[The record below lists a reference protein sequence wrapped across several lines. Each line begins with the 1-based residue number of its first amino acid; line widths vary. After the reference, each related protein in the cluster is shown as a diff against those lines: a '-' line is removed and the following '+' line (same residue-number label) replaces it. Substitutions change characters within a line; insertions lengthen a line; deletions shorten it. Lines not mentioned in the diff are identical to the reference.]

1 MNLASSFYTN
11 VVEYKGKLLIRGVN
25 NGQSYLSRINY
36 SPKLY
41 LPTKEESKYKTLD
54 GTNLKEKQF
63 DSISKAKHFYS
74 EYSTIP
80 EYKIFGMNRY
90 HYQYIADEYK
100 GEMRWN
106 KDYIK
111 IFTLDIETECEGGFP
126 DPDTAKETIICIT
139 IKNHSNKQIITWGT
153 GDFISKKA
161 NVTYV
166 KCQNEKHMLLEFLKF
181 WCKNHPDI
189 LTGWNVKFFDM
200 PYLMNRMRY
209 IFDNDTINKMS
220 PWNYVNAD
228 RIQFGQKNQQFWNIL
243 GVSVLDYFDLYRK
256 FTYVRQE
263 SYKLNYI
270 AKVELGESKLDNPYE
285 TFKDFYTK
293 DYQRFVEYNI
303 QDVELVDRLED
314 KMKLIE
320 LCLTMA
326 YDYKVNYTDVYSQV
340 RCWDTIIYNHL
351 LTKNIQIPPREDQI
365 KDTQYEGAYVKDP
378 QLGLHNWIVSFDLNS
393 LYPHLIMQYNIS
405 PETFVGTEP
414 KAVGV
419 ENFLDERL
427 NLKWAKDRNV
437 TIAPNGAMFK
447 RDKQGFLPEL
457 MEKMYT
463 ERVVFK
469 KKSIEAKKEYQKTK
483 DPIYKNEISRCH
495 NIQMAKKISLNS
507 AYGAIGNQY
516 FRYFDVKQAEAIT
529 LGGQLSIRWVER
541 DVNRFMNKLLN
552 TDNVNYVVASD
563 TDSIYLKLDKL
574 VEKVCK
580 DKTPQQITDFLDK
593 AAEEKIQKVI
603 DDSFKNLAEYVNAYQ
618 QKMIMKREAIA
629 NKGIWVAKKRY
640 MMNVFDEE
648 GIRFDIP
655 KLKIMGVEAV
665 KSSTP
670 EVCRGKIKDAIR
682 VIMNDNEDA
691 LIKFVT
697 DFKEVFK
704 SLSPEEVAFP
714 RSCNNLSKY
723 TNSSNIYNKGTPI
736 HVKGALIYNH
746 NIYKHKLS
754 AKYPIIK
761 DGDKIKFLMLKQPNV
776 VKDTVISFSTKIPY
790 EFDLHKYVDYDMQFE
805 KTFTDPLRFILDSIG
820 WKLEREATLESFF
833 ER

>member
-11 VVEYKGKLLIRGVN
+11 VIEYKGKLLIRGVN

-41 LPTKEESKYKTLD
+41 LPTKEQSKFKTLD
-54 GTNLKEKQF
+54 GTNLKPKQF
-63 DSISKAKHFYS
+63 DTISKAKHFYS

-90 HYQYIADEYK
+90 NYQFIGDEYK
-100 GEMRWN
+100 DEIRWN

-111 IFTLDIETECEGGFP
+111 IFTLDIETTFEDGFP

-139 IKNHSNKQIITWGT
+139 VKNHSNKQILTWGT
-153 GDFISKKA
+153 GDFISKKT

-189 LTGWNVKFFDM
+189 VTGWNVKFFDI
-200 PYLMNRMRY
+200 PYVMNRMRF

-228 RIQFGQKNQQFWNIL
+228 RIQLGKKNQQYWNIL
-243 GVSVLDYFDLYRK
+243 GVSVLDYFDLYKK

-263 SYKLNYI
+263 SYRLNYI
-270 AKVELGESKLDNPYE
+270 AKVELGESKLENPYE

-293 DYQRFVEYNI
+293 DYQKFVEYNI
-303 QDVELVDRLED
+303 QDVELVDKLED

-326 YDYKVNYTDVYSQV
+326 YEAKVNYTDVYSQV

-351 LTKNIQIPPREDQI
+351 LKKNIIIPPREDHD

-393 LYPHLIMQYNIS
+393 LYPHLIMQYNLS
-405 PETFVGTEP
+405 PETLVGVQP
-414 KAVGV
+414 KNMGV
-419 ENFLDERL
+419 ENYL
-427 NLKWAKDRNV
+427 NEKFNLQWAKDKNV
-437 TIAPNGAMFK
+437 TVAPNGSMYR

-457 MEKMYT
+457 MEKMYGD
-463 ERVVFK
+463 RVVFK
-469 KKSIEAKKEYQKTK
+469 KKTIEAKKEFQKTK
-483 DPIYKNEISRCH
+483 DPIYKNEISRCN
-495 NIQMAKKISLNS
+495 NIQMAKKIALNS

-516 FRYFDVKQAEAIT
+516 FRYFDVRIAEAIT

-580 DKTPQQITDFLDK
+580 DKSPQQITDFINK
-593 AAEEKIQKVI
+593 AAEDKIQKVI
-603 DDSFKNLAEYVNAYQ
+603 DDSFNNLAKYVNAYQ

-629 NKGIWVAKKRY
+629 NKAIWVAKKRY

-682 VIMNDNEDA
+682 VIMNDSEDA
-691 LIKFVT
+691 LIKFVA

-704 SLSPEEVAFP
+704 TLSPEEVAFP
-714 RSCNNLSKY
+714 RSCNYIDKY
-723 TNSSNIYNKGTPI
+723 VDPNSIYKKGTPI

-746 NIYKHKLS
+746 HILKNKLQR
-754 AKYPIIK
+754 KYPLIK
-761 DGDKIKFLMLKQPNV
+761 DGDKIKFLMLRQPNT
-776 VKDTVISFSTKIPY
+776 VKDTVVSFATKIPY
-790 EFDLHKYVDYDMQFE
+790 EFDLHKYVDYETQFT
-805 KTFTDPLRFILDSIG
+805 KTFTDPLRFVLDSIG

-833 ER
+833 V

>member
-11 VVEYKGKLLIRGVN
+11 VVEHKGKLLIRGVN

-36 SPKLY
+36 NPKLY
-41 LPTKEESKYKTLD
+41 LPTRDQTKYKTLD
-54 GTNLKEKQF
+54 GAYLKEKRF

-90 HYQYIADEYK
+90 NYQYIADEYK
-100 GEMRWN
+100 GEIRWN

-228 RIQFGQKNQQFWNIL
+228 RIQLGNKSNQIWNIL
-243 GVSVLDYFDLYRK
+243 GISVLDYFDLYKK

-270 AKVELGESKLDNPYE
+270 AKVELGEQKLDNPYE

-351 LTKNIQIPPREDQI
+351 LTKDIIIPPREDQV

-405 PETFVGTEP
+405 PETFIGVEP
-414 KAVGV
+414 KAIGV
-419 ENFLDERL
+419 ENFLDEKL
-427 NLKWAKDRNV
+427 NLKWAKDRNL

-463 ERVVFK
+463 ERVVYK
-469 KKSIEAKKEYQKTK
+469 KKAIEAKIEYQKTK
-483 DPIYKNEISRCH
+483 DPIYSNEISRCH

-529 LGGQLSIRWVER
+529 LGGQLSIRWIER
-541 DVNRFMNKLLN
+541 DVNKFMNKILS
-552 TDNVNYVVASD
+552 TDNINYVVASD
-563 TDSIYLKLDKL
+563 TDSIYLKLDSL
-574 VEKVCK
+574 VQKVCK
-580 DKTPQQITDFLDK
+580 DKSTKQIVDFLDK

-603 DDSFKNLAEYVNAYQ
+603 DSSFENLAKYVNAYQ

-648 GIRFDIP
+648 GVKYDIP

-682 VIMNDNEDA
+682 VIMNDSEDS
-691 LIKFVT
+691 LIKFVNE
-697 DFKEVFK
+697 FKEVFMT
-704 SLSPEEVAFP
+704 LSPEEVAFP
-714 RSCNNLSKY
+714 RSCNNLGKY

-736 HVKGALIYNH
+736 HVKGSLIYNH
-746 NIYKHKLS
+746 NINKHKLQR
-754 AKYPIIK
+754 KYPIIK
-761 DGDKIKFLMLKQPNV
+761 DGDKIKFLMLKQPNT
-776 VKDTVISFSTKIPY
+776 VKDTVISFATKIPE
-790 EFDLHKYVDYDMQFE
+790 EFDLHKYVDYELQFE
-805 KTFTDPLRFILDSIG
+805 KTFTDPLRFILESIG
-820 WKLEREATLESFF
+820 WKLERQATLEAFF
-833 ER
+833 G

>member
-11 VVEYKGKLLIRGVN
+11 VIEYKGKLLIRGVN

-41 LPTKEESKYKTLD
+41 LPTKEQSKFKTLD
-54 GTNLKEKQF
+54 GTNLKPKQF

-90 HYQYIADEYK
+90 NYQFIGDEYRD
-100 GEMRWN
+100 EIRWN

-111 IFTLDIETECEGGFP
+111 IFTLDIETECEHGFP
-126 DPDTAKETIICIT
+126 DIDTAKETIICIT
-139 IKNHSNKQIITWGT
+139 VKNHSNKQILTWGT
-153 GDFISKKA
+153 GDFISKKT

-189 LTGWNVKFFDM
+189 VTGWNVKFFDI
-200 PYLMNRMRY
+200 PYVMNRMRF

-228 RIQFGQKNQQFWNIL
+228 RIQLGKKNQQYWNIL
-243 GVSVLDYFDLYRK
+243 GVSVLDYFDLYKK

-263 SYKLNYI
+263 SYRLNYI

-293 DYQRFVEYNI
+293 DYQQFVEYNI
-303 QDVELVDRLED
+303 QDVELVDKLED

-326 YDYKVNYTDVYSQV
+326 YEAKVNYTDVYSQV

-351 LTKNIQIPPREDQI
+351 LKKNIIIPPREDHD

-393 LYPHLIMQYNIS
+393 LYPHLIMQYNLS
-405 PETFVGTEP
+405 PETLVGVQP
-414 KAVGV
+414 KNMGV
-419 ENFLDERL
+419 ENYL
-427 NLKWAKDRNV
+427 NEKFNLQWARDKNV
-437 TIAPNGAMFK
+437 TVAPNGSMYR

-457 MEKMYT
+457 MEKMYGD
-463 ERVVFK
+463 RVVFK
-469 KKSIEAKKEYQKTK
+469 KKTIEAKKEFQKTK
-483 DPIYKNEISRCH
+483 DPIYKNEISRCN
-495 NIQMAKKISLNS
+495 NIQMAKKIALNS

-516 FRYFDVKQAEAIT
+516 FRYFDVRIAEAIT

-580 DKTPQQITDFLDK
+580 DKSPQQITDFINK
-593 AAEEKIQKVI
+593 AAEDKIQKVI
-603 DDSFKNLAEYVNAYQ
+603 DDSFNNLAKYVNAYQ

-629 NKGIWVAKKRY
+629 NKAIWVAKKRY

-682 VIMNDNEDA
+682 VIMNDSEDA
-691 LIKFVT
+691 LIKFVA

-704 SLSPEEVAFP
+704 TLSPEEVAFP
-714 RSCNNLSKY
+714 RSCNYIDKY
-723 TNSSNIYNKGTPI
+723 VDPNSIYKKGTPI
-736 HVKGALIYNH
+736 HVKGALVYNH
-746 NIYKHKLS
+746 HILKNKLQM
-754 AKYPIIK
+754 KYPLIK
-761 DGDKIKFLMLKQPNV
+761 DGDKIKFLMLRQPNT
-776 VKDTVISFSTKIPY
+776 VKDTVISFATKIPY
-790 EFDLHKYVDYDMQFE
+790 EFDLHKYVDYETQFT
-805 KTFTDPLRFILDSIG
+805 KTFTDPLRFVLDSIG

-833 ER
+833 V

>member
-1 MNLASSFYTN
+1 MNLASTFYTN
-11 VVEYKGKLLIRGVN
+11 VVEHKGKLLIRGVA

-41 LPTKEESKYKTLD
+41 LPTKEQSQFKTLD
-54 GTNLKEKQF
+54 GINLKSKRF

-74 EYSTIP
+74 EYNGIP
-80 EYKIFGMNRY
+80 EYKIYGMNRY
-90 HYQYIADEYK
+90 NYQYIADEYK

-111 IFTLDIETECEGGFP
+111 IFTLDIETECENGFP
-126 DPDTAKETIICIT
+126 DPDTAKETVICIT
-139 IKNHSNKQIITWGT
+139 VKNHTNKQILTWGT
-153 GDFISKKA
+153 GDFISKKS

-166 KCQNEKHMLLEFLKF
+166 KCQNEKHLLLEFIKF

-189 LTGWNVKFFDM
+189 VTGWNVKFFDI
-200 PYLMNRMRY
+200 PYLMNRMRF

-228 RIQFGQKNQQFWNIL
+228 RVQFGQKNQQFWNIL

-270 AKVELGESKLDNPYE
+270 AKVELGEQKLDNPYE

-340 RCWDTIIYNHL
+340 RCWDTLIYNHL
-351 LTKNIQIPPREDQI
+351 LEKNIIIPPREDHE

-378 QLGLHNWIVSFDLNS
+378 QLGLHKWIVSFDLNS

-405 PETFVGTEP
+405 PETFVGVEP

-419 ENFLDERL
+419 ENFLEEKL

-437 TIAPNGAMFK
+437 TIAPNGATFK

-457 MEKMYT
+457 MEKMYN
-463 ERVVFK
+463 ERVIFK
-469 KKSIEAKKEYQKTK
+469 KKAIEAKKEFQKTK
-483 DPIYKNEISRCH
+483 DPIYQNEISRCH

-541 DVNRFMNKLLN
+541 DVNRFMNKILN
-552 TDNVNYVVASD
+552 TSNINYVVASD

-580 DKTPQQITDFLDK
+580 DKSTKQIVDFLDK
-593 AAEEKIQKVI
+593 AAEDKIQKVI
-603 DDSFKNLAEYVNAYQ
+603 DDSFQNLANYVNAYQ

-648 GIRFDIP
+648 GVRYDIP

-682 VIMNDNEDA
+682 VIMNDSEDA
-691 LIKFVT
+691 LIKFVNE
-697 DFKEVFK
+697 FKELFK
-704 SLSPEEVAFP
+704 TLSPEEVAFP
-714 RSCNNLSKY
+714 RSCNNLDKY
-723 TNSSNIYNKGTPI
+723 INASQIYNKGTPI
-736 HVKGALIYNH
+736 HVKGSLIYNY
-746 NIYKHKLS
+746 NIHKHKLER
-754 AKYPIIK
+754 KYPLIK
-761 DGDKIKFLMLKQPNV
+761 NGDKIKFLMLKQPNT
-776 VKDTVISFSTKIPY
+776 VKDTVISFATKIPQ
-790 EFDLHKYVDYDMQFE
+790 EFELHKYVDYDMQFE
-805 KTFTDPLRFILDSIG
+805 KTFTDPLKFILDSIG
-820 WKLEREATLESFF
+820 WKLEHEATLESFF
-833 ER
+833 E

>member
-11 VVEYKGKLLIRGVN
+11 VIEYKGKLLIRGVN

-41 LPTKEESKYKTLD
+41 LPTKEQSKFKTLD
-54 GTNLKEKQF
+54 GTNLKPKQF

-90 HYQYIADEYK
+90 NYQFIGDEYRDDI
-100 GEMRWN
+100 RWN

-111 IFTLDIETECEGGFP
+111 IFTLDIETECEHGFP
-126 DPDTAKETIICIT
+126 DIDTAKETIICIT
-139 IKNHSNKQIITWGT
+139 VKNHSNKQILTWGT
-153 GDFISKKA
+153 GDFISKKT

-189 LTGWNVKFFDM
+189 VTGWNVKFFDI
-200 PYLMNRMRY
+200 PYIMNRMRF

-228 RIQFGQKNQQFWNIL
+228 RIQLGKKNQQYWNIL
-243 GVSVLDYFDLYRK
+243 GVSVLDYFDLYKK

-263 SYKLNYI
+263 SYRLNYI

-293 DYQRFVEYNI
+293 DYQQFVEYNI
-303 QDVELVDRLED
+303 QDVELVDKLED

-326 YDYKVNYTDVYSQV
+326 YEAKVNYTDVYSQV

-351 LTKNIQIPPREDQI
+351 LKKNIMIPPREEHD

-393 LYPHLIMQYNIS
+393 LYPHLIMQYNLS
-405 PETFVGTEP
+405 PETLVGVQP
-414 KAVGV
+414 KNMGV
-419 ENFLDERL
+419 ENYL
-427 NLKWAKDRNV
+427 NEKFNLQWARDKNV
-437 TIAPNGAMFK
+437 TVAPNGSMYR

-457 MEKMYT
+457 MEKMYGD
-463 ERVVFK
+463 RVVFK
-469 KKSIEAKKEYQKTK
+469 KKTIEAKKEFQKTK
-483 DPIYKNEISRCH
+483 DPIYKNEISRCN
-495 NIQMAKKISLNS
+495 NIQMAKKIALNS

-516 FRYFDVKQAEAIT
+516 FRYFDVRIAEAIT
-529 LGGQLSIRWVER
+529 LGGQLAIRWVEN

-580 DKTPQQITDFLDK
+580 DKSPQQITDFINK
-593 AAEEKIQKVI
+593 AAEDKIQKVI
-603 DDSFKNLAEYVNAYQ
+603 DDSFKNLATYVNAYE
-618 QKMIMKREAIA
+618 QKMFMKREAIA
-629 NKGIWVAKKRY
+629 NKAIWVAKKRY

-682 VIMNDNEDA
+682 VIMNDSEDA
-691 LIKFVT
+691 LIKFVA

-704 SLSPEEVAFP
+704 TLSPEEVAFP
-714 RSCNNLSKY
+714 RSCNYIDKY
-723 TNSSNIYNKGTPI
+723 VDPNSIYKKGTPI
-736 HVKGALIYNH
+736 HVKGALVYNH
-746 NIYKHKLS
+746 HILKNKLQM
-754 AKYPIIK
+754 KYPLIK
-761 DGDKIKFLMLKQPNV
+761 DGDKIKFLMLRQPNT
-776 VKDTVISFSTKIPY
+776 VKDTVVSFATKIPY
-790 EFDLHKYVDYDMQFE
+790 EFDLHKYVDYETQFT
-805 KTFTDPLRFILDSIG
+805 KTFTDPLRFVLDSIG

-833 ER
+833 V

>member
-36 SPKLY
+36 SPTLY
-41 LPTKEESKYKTLD
+41 LPTKEQSKFKTLD
-54 GTNLKEKQF
+54 GINLKSKRF
-63 DSISKAKHFYS
+63 DSISKAKHFYQ
-74 EYSTIP
+74 EYNGIP
-80 EYKIFGMNRY
+80 EYKIYGMNRY
-90 HYQYIADEYK
+90 NYQFIADEYK
-100 GEMRWN
+100 GDIKWN

-111 IFTLDIETECEGGFP
+111 IFTLDIETTCEDGFP
-126 DPDTAKETIICIT
+126 DPDTAKEKVICIT
-139 IKNHSNKQIITWGT
+139 IKNHSNKQILTWGT

-189 LTGWNVKFFDM
+189 LTGWNVKFFDL
-200 PYLMNRMRY
+200 PYIMNRMRF

-228 RIQFGQKNQQFWNIL
+228 RIQLGQKNQQYWNIL
-243 GVSVLDYFDLYRK
+243 GVSVLDYFDLYKK

-270 AKVELGESKLDNPYE
+270 AKVELGEQKLDNPYE

-340 RCWDTIIYNHL
+340 RCWDTLIYNHL
-351 LTKNIQIPPREDQI
+351 LAKNIIIPPREDQI
-365 KDTQYEGAYVKDP
+365 KDSQYEGAYVKDP

-405 PETFVGTEP
+405 PETFLGVEP

-419 ENFLDERL
+419 ENFLDEKL

-437 TIAPNGAMFK
+437 TIAPNGAMFR
-447 RDKQGFLPEL
+447 RDKQGFLAEL
-457 MEKMYT
+457 MEKMYGD
-463 ERVVFK
+463 RVVFK
-469 KKSIEAKKEYQKTK
+469 KKSIEAKKEFQKTK
-483 DPIYKNEISRCH
+483 DPIYKNEIARCH

-516 FRYFDVKQAEAIT
+516 FRYYDVKQAEAIT

-541 DVNRFMNKLLN
+541 DVNRFMNKILN

-580 DKTPQQITDFLDK
+580 NKTPQQITDFINK

-603 DDSFKNLAEYVNAYQ
+603 DESFENLAKYVNAYQ

-682 VIMNDNEDA
+682 VIMNDSEDA
-691 LIKFVT
+691 LIKFVN

-704 SLSPEEVAFP
+704 TLSPEEVAFP
-714 RSCNNLSKY
+714 RSCNNVNRYVDS
-723 TNSSNIYNKGTPI
+723 NSIYKKGTPI
-736 HVKGALIYNH
+736 HVKGSLIYNH
-746 NIYKHKLS
+746 HIKKHKLQR
-754 AKYPIIK
+754 KYPLIK
-761 DGDKIKFLMLKQPNV
+761 DGDKIKFLMLKQPNT

-790 EFDLHKYVDYDMQFE
+790 EFDLHKYVDYDIQFE

-820 WKLEREATLESFF
+820 WKLEREATLEAFF
-833 ER
+833 G

>member
-11 VVEYKGKLLIRGVN
+11 VVEHKGKLLIRGVN

-36 SPKLY
+36 SPTLY
-41 LPTKEESKYKTLD
+41 LPTKEQSKFKTLD
-54 GTNLKEKQF
+54 GINLKSKRF
-63 DSISKAKHFYS
+63 DSISKAKHFYQ
-74 EYSTIP
+74 EYNGIP
-80 EYKIFGMNRY
+80 EYKIYGMNRY
-90 HYQYIADEYK
+90 NYQYIADEYK

-111 IFTLDIETECEGGFP
+111 LFTLDIETTCENGFP
-126 DPDTAKETIICIT
+126 DPDTAKEKIICIT
-139 IKNHSNKQIITWGT
+139 VKNHTNKQILTWGT
-153 GDFISKKA
+153 GDFISKKV

-166 KCQNEKHMLLEFLKF
+166 KCQNEKHLLLEFLKF

-189 LTGWNVKFFDM
+189 VTGWNVKFFDI
-200 PYLMNRMRY
+200 PYLMNRMRFM
-209 IFDNDTINKMS
+209 FDNDTINKMS

-228 RIQFGQKNQQFWNIL
+228 RIQLGQKNQQYWNIL
-243 GVSVLDYFDLYRK
+243 GVSVLDYFDLYKK

-340 RCWDTIIYNHL
+340 RCWDTLIYNHL
-351 LTKNIQIPPREDQI
+351 LTKDIIIPPREDQI
-365 KDTQYEGAYVKDP
+365 KDSQYEGAYVKDP

-405 PETFVGTEP
+405 PETFLGVEP

-419 ENFLDERL
+419 ENFLDEKL

-447 RDKQGFLPEL
+447 RDKHGFLPEL

-463 ERVVFK
+463 ERVVYK
-469 KKSIEAKKEYQKTK
+469 KKSIEAKKEFQKTK

-529 LGGQLSIRWVER
+529 LGGQLSIRWIER
-541 DVNRFMNKLLN
+541 DVNRFMNKILN
-552 TDNVNYVVASD
+552 TDNVNYIVASD

-580 DKTPQQITDFLDK
+580 DKTPQQITDFINK

-603 DDSFKNLAEYVNAYQ
+603 DDSFENLAKYVNAYQ

-682 VIMNDNEDA
+682 VIMNDSEDA

-697 DFKEVFK
+697 DFKKVFK
-704 SLSPEEVAFP
+704 TLSPEEVAFP
-714 RSCNNLSKY
+714 RSCNNINKY
-723 TNSSNIYNKGTPI
+723 VDSNSIYKKGTPI
-736 HVKGALIYNH
+736 HVKGALIYNYH
-746 NIYKHKLS
+746 LHKHKLEF
-754 AKYPIIK
+754 KYPIIK
-761 DGDKIKFLMLKQPNV
+761 GSDKIKFLMLKRPNPI
-776 VKDTVISFSTKIPY
+776 KDTVISFSSRIPY
-790 EFDLHKYVDYDMQFE
+790 EFDLHKYVNYDLQFQ
-805 KTFTDPLRFILDSIG
+805 KTFTDPLKFILDSIG
-820 WKLEREATLESFF
+820 WKLEREATLEAFF
-833 ER
+833 G

>member
-1 MNLASSFYTN
+1 MNLASTFYTN
-11 VVEYKGKLLIRGVN
+11 VVEHKGKLLIRGVA

-41 LPTKEESKYKTLD
+41 LPTKEKTNYKTLD
-54 GTNLKEKQF
+54 GTYLKSKRF

-74 EYSTIP
+74 EYNGIP
-80 EYKIFGMNRY
+80 EYKIYGMNRY
-90 HYQYIADEYK
+90 NYQYIADEYK
-100 GEMRWN
+100 DDMRWN

-111 IFTLDIETECEGGFP
+111 LFTLDIETECENGFP

-139 IKNHSNKQIITWGT
+139 VKNHSNKQILTWGT

-166 KCQNEKHMLLEFLKF
+166 KCQNEKHLLLEFLKF

-189 LTGWNVKFFDM
+189 VTGWNVKFFDI
-200 PYLMNRMRY
+200 PYLMNRMRF

-228 RIQFGQKNQQFWNIL
+228 RVQMGNKNSQFWNIL
-243 GVSVLDYFDLYRK
+243 GVSVLDYFDLYKK

-270 AKVELGESKLDNPYE
+270 AKVELGEQKLDNPYE

-340 RCWDTIIYNHL
+340 RCWDTLIYNHL
-351 LTKNIQIPPREDQI
+351 LQKNIIIPPREDHE

-405 PETFVGTEP
+405 PETFVGVEP

-427 NLKWAKDRNV
+427 NLKWAKDKNV

-447 RDKQGFLPEL
+447 RDKQGFLAEL

-469 KKSIEAKKEYQKTK
+469 QKAIEAKKEFQKTK
-483 DPIYKNEISRCH
+483 DPIYSNEISRCH
-495 NIQMAKKISLNS
+495 NIQMAKKIALNS

-541 DVNRFMNKLLN
+541 DVNRFMNKILN
-552 TDNVNYVVASD
+552 TNNVNYVVASD
-563 TDSIYLKLDKL
+563 TDSIYLRLDKL

-580 DKTPQQITDFLDK
+580 DKTVNQIVDFLDK
-593 AAEEKIQKVI
+593 AARDKIQKVI
-603 DDSFKNLAEYVNAYQ
+603 DDSFENLAKYVNAYQ

-648 GIRFDIP
+648 GVRYDVP

-682 VIMNDNEDA
+682 VIMNDTEDN
-691 LIKFVT
+691 LIKFVS

-704 SLSPEEVAFP
+704 TLSPEEVAFP
-714 RSCNNLSKY
+714 RSCNNLNRY
-723 TNSSNIYNKGTPI
+723 IDSSSIYKKGTPI

-746 NIYKHKLS
+746 YIYKNKLER
-754 AKYPIIK
+754 KYPLIK
-761 DGDKIKFLMLKQPNV
+761 DGDKIKFLMLKMPNT

-790 EFDLHKYVDYDMQFE
+790 EFNLHKYVDYDMQFE
-805 KTFTDPLRFILDSIG
+805 KTFTDPLKFILDSIG
-820 WKLEREATLESFF
+820 WKLEREATLEAFF
-833 ER
+833 G

>member
-1 MNLASSFYTN
+1 
-11 VVEYKGKLLIRGVN
+11 
-25 NGQSYLSRINY
+25 
-36 SPKLY
+36 
-41 LPTKEESKYKTLD
+41 
-54 GTNLKEKQF
+54 
-63 DSISKAKHFYS
+63 
-74 EYSTIP
+74 
-80 EYKIFGMNRY
+80 
-90 HYQYIADEYK
+90 
-100 GEMRWN
+100 
-106 KDYIK
+106 
-111 IFTLDIETECEGGFP
+111 
-126 DPDTAKETIICIT
+126 
-139 IKNHSNKQIITWGT
+139 
-153 GDFISKKA
+153 
-161 NVTYV
+161 
-166 KCQNEKHMLLEFLKF
+166 MLLEFLKF

-189 LTGWNVKFFDM
+189 VTGWNVKFFDI
-200 PYLMNRMRY
+200 PYVMNRMRF

-228 RIQFGQKNQQFWNIL
+228 RIQLGKKNQQYWNIL
-243 GVSVLDYFDLYRK
+243 GVSVLDYFDLYKK

-263 SYKLNYI
+263 SYRLNYI

-293 DYQRFVEYNI
+293 DYQKFVEYNI
-303 QDVELVDRLED
+303 QDVELVDKLED

-326 YDYKVNYTDVYSQV
+326 YEAKVNYTDVYSQV

-351 LTKNIQIPPREDQI
+351 LKKNIMIPPREDHD

-393 LYPHLIMQYNIS
+393 LYPHLIMQYNLS
-405 PETFVGTEP
+405 PETLVGVQP
-414 KAVGV
+414 KNMGV
-419 ENFLDERL
+419 ENYL
-427 NLKWAKDRNV
+427 NEKFNLQWAKDKNV
-437 TIAPNGAMFK
+437 TVAPNGSMYR

-457 MEKMYT
+457 MEKMYGD
-463 ERVVFK
+463 RVVFK
-469 KKSIEAKKEYQKTK
+469 KKTIEAKKEFQKTK
-483 DPIYKNEISRCH
+483 DPIYKNEISRCN
-495 NIQMAKKISLNS
+495 NIQMAKKIALNS

-516 FRYFDVKQAEAIT
+516 FRYFDVRIAEAIT

-541 DVNRFMNKLLN
+541 DVNKFMNKLLN

-580 DKTPQQITDFLDK
+580 DKSPQQITDFINK
-593 AAEEKIQKVI
+593 AAEDKIQKVI
-603 DDSFKNLAEYVNAYQ
+603 DDSFKNLAKYVNAYQ

-629 NKGIWVAKKRY
+629 NKAIWVAKKRY

-670 EVCRGKIKDAIR
+670 EVCRGKIKDDIR
-682 VIMNDNEDA
+682 VIMNDSEDA
-691 LIKFVT
+691 LIKFVA

-704 SLSPEEVAFP
+704 TLSPEEVAFP
-714 RSCNNLSKY
+714 RSCNYIDKY
-723 TNSSNIYNKGTPI
+723 VDPNSIYKKGTPI

-746 NIYKHKLS
+746 HILKNKLQR
-754 AKYPIIK
+754 KYPLIK
-761 DGDKIKFLMLKQPNV
+761 DGDKIKFLMLRQPNT
-776 VKDTVISFSTKIPY
+776 VKDTVISFATRIPY
-790 EFDLHKYVDYDMQFE
+790 EFDLHKYVDYETQFT
-805 KTFTDPLRFILDSIG
+805 KTFTDPLRFVLDSIG

-833 ER
+833 V

>member
-11 VVEYKGKLLIRGVN
+11 VIEYKGKLLIRGVN

-41 LPTKEESKYKTLD
+41 LPTKEQSKFKTLD
-54 GTNLKEKQF
+54 GTNLKPKQF

-90 HYQYIADEYK
+90 NYQFIGDEYRD
-100 GEMRWN
+100 EIRWN

-111 IFTLDIETECEGGFP
+111 IFTLDIETECEHGFP
-126 DPDTAKETIICIT
+126 DIDTAKETIICIT
-139 IKNHSNKQIITWGT
+139 VKNHSNKQILTWGT
-153 GDFISKKA
+153 GDFISKKT

-189 LTGWNVKFFDM
+189 VTGWNVKFFDI
-200 PYLMNRMRY
+200 PYVMNRMRF

-228 RIQFGQKNQQFWNIL
+228 RIQLGKKNQQYWNIL
-243 GVSVLDYFDLYRK
+243 GVSVLDYFDLYKK

-263 SYKLNYI
+263 SYRLNYI

-293 DYQRFVEYNI
+293 DYQQFVEYNI
-303 QDVELVDRLED
+303 QDVELVDKLED

-326 YDYKVNYTDVYSQV
+326 YEAKVNYTDVYSQV

-351 LTKNIQIPPREDQI
+351 LKKNIIIPPREDHD

-393 LYPHLIMQYNIS
+393 LYPHLIMQYNLS
-405 PETFVGTEP
+405 PETLVGVQP
-414 KAVGV
+414 KNMGV
-419 ENFLDERL
+419 ENYL
-427 NLKWAKDRNV
+427 NEKFNLQWARDKNV
-437 TIAPNGAMFK
+437 TVAPNGSMYR

-457 MEKMYT
+457 MEKMYGD
-463 ERVVFK
+463 RVVFK
-469 KKSIEAKKEYQKTK
+469 KKTIEAKKEFQKTK
-483 DPIYKNEISRCH
+483 DPIYKNEISRCN
-495 NIQMAKKISLNS
+495 NIQMAKKIALNS

-516 FRYFDVKQAEAIT
+516 FRYFDVRIAEAIT

-541 DVNRFMNKLLN
+541 DVNKFMNKLLN

-580 DKTPQQITDFLDK
+580 DKSPQQITDFINK
-593 AAEEKIQKVI
+593 AAEDKIQKVI
-603 DDSFKNLAEYVNAYQ
+603 DDSFNNLAKYVNAYQ

-629 NKGIWVAKKRY
+629 NKAIWVAKKRY

-682 VIMNDNEDA
+682 VIMNDSEDA
-691 LIKFVT
+691 LIKFVA

-704 SLSPEEVAFP
+704 TLSPEEVAFP
-714 RSCNNLSKY
+714 RSCNYIDKY
-723 TNSSNIYNKGTPI
+723 VDPNSIYKKGTPI
-736 HVKGALIYNH
+736 HVKGALVYNH
-746 NIYKHKLS
+746 HILKNKLQM
-754 AKYPIIK
+754 KYPLIK
-761 DGDKIKFLMLKQPNV
+761 DGDKIKFLMLRQPNT
-776 VKDTVISFSTKIPY
+776 VKDTVISFATRIPY
-790 EFDLHKYVDYDMQFE
+790 EFDLHKYVDYETQFT
-805 KTFTDPLRFILDSIG
+805 KTFTDPLRFVLDSIG

-833 ER
+833 V

>member
-1 MNLASSFYTN
+1 MNLASTFYTN
-11 VVEYKGKLLIRGVN
+11 VVEHKGKLLIRGVA

-41 LPTKEESKYKTLD
+41 LATKEQSQFKTLD
-54 GTNLKEKQF
+54 GINLKSKRF
-63 DSISKAKHFYS
+63 DSIVKAKNFYN
-74 EYSTIP
+74 EYNGIP
-80 EYKIFGMNRY
+80 EYKIYGMNRY
-90 HYQYIADEYK
+90 NYQYIADEYK

-111 IFTLDIETECEGGFP
+111 IFTLDIETECENGFP
-126 DPDTAKETIICIT
+126 DPDTAKETVICIT
-139 IKNHSNKQIITWGT
+139 VKNHTNKQILTWGT
-153 GDFISKKA
+153 GDFISKKS

-166 KCQNEKHMLLEFLKF
+166 KCQNEKHLLLEFIKF

-189 LTGWNVKFFDM
+189 VTGWNVKFFDI
-200 PYLMNRMRY
+200 PYLMNRMRF

-228 RIQFGQKNQQFWNIL
+228 RVQMGNKNSQFWNIL

-270 AKVELGESKLDNPYE
+270 AKVELGEQKLDNPYE

-340 RCWDTIIYNHL
+340 RCWDTLIYNHL
-351 LTKNIQIPPREDQI
+351 LEKNIIIPPREDHE

-378 QLGLHNWIVSFDLNS
+378 QLGLHKWIVSFDLNS

-405 PETFVGTEP
+405 PETFVGVEP

-419 ENFLDERL
+419 ENFLEEKL

-437 TIAPNGAMFK
+437 TIAPNGAIFK
-447 RDKQGFLPEL
+447 KDKQGFLPEL
-457 MEKMYT
+457 MEKMYN
-463 ERVVFK
+463 ERVIFK
-469 KKSIEAKKEYQKTK
+469 KKAIEAKKEFQKTK
-483 DPIYKNEISRCH
+483 DPIYQNEISRCH

-541 DVNRFMNKLLN
+541 DVNRFMNKILN
-552 TDNVNYVVASD
+552 TSNINYVVASD
-563 TDSIYLKLDKL
+563 TDSIYLKLDTL

-580 DKTPQQITDFLDK
+580 DKSKKQIVDFLDK

-603 DDSFKNLAEYVNAYQ
+603 DDSFQNLANYVNAYQ

-682 VIMNDNEDA
+682 VIMNDSEDN
-691 LIKFVT
+691 LIKFVR

-704 SLSPEEVAFP
+704 TLSPEEVAFP
-714 RSCNNLSKY
+714 RSCNNLDKY
-723 TNSSNIYNKGTPI
+723 INSSQN
-736 HVKGALIYNH
+736 
-746 NIYKHKLS
+746 
-754 AKYPIIK
+754 
-761 DGDKIKFLMLKQPNV
+761 
-776 VKDTVISFSTKIPY
+776 
-790 EFDLHKYVDYDMQFE
+790 
-805 KTFTDPLRFILDSIG
+805 
-820 WKLEREATLESFF
+820 
-833 ER
+833 

>member
-1 MNLASSFYTN
+1 MNLASTFYTN
-11 VVEYKGKLLIRGVN
+11 VVEHKGKLLIRGVA

-41 LPTKEESKYKTLD
+41 LPTKEKTNYKTLD
-54 GTNLKEKQF
+54 GTYLKPKRF

-74 EYSTIP
+74 EYNGIP
-80 EYKIFGMNRY
+80 EYKIYGMNRY
-90 HYQYIADEYK
+90 NYQYIADEYK
-100 GEMRWN
+100 DDMRWN

-111 IFTLDIETECEGGFP
+111 LFTLDIETECENGFP

-139 IKNHSNKQIITWGT
+139 VKNHSNKQILTWGT

-166 KCQNEKHMLLEFLKF
+166 KCQNEKHLLLEFLKF

-189 LTGWNVKFFDM
+189 VTGWNVKFFDI
-200 PYLMNRMRY
+200 PYLMNRMRF

-228 RIQFGQKNQQFWNIL
+228 RVQMGNKNSQFWNIL
-243 GVSVLDYFDLYRK
+243 GVSVLDYFDLYKK

-340 RCWDTIIYNHL
+340 RCWDTLIYNHL
-351 LTKNIQIPPREDQI
+351 LKKNIIIPPREDHE

-378 QLGLHNWIVSFDLNS
+378 QLGLHEWIVSFDLNS

-405 PETFVGTEP
+405 PETFVGVEP

-427 NLKWAKDRNV
+427 NLKWAKDKNV

-447 RDKQGFLPEL
+447 RDKQGFLAEL

-469 KKSIEAKKEYQKTK
+469 KKAIEAKKEFQKTK
-483 DPIYKNEISRCH
+483 DPIYSNEISRCH

-541 DVNRFMNKLLN
+541 DVNRFMNKILN
-552 TDNVNYVVASD
+552 TNNVNYVVASD
-563 TDSIYLKLDKL
+563 TDSIYLRLDKL

-580 DKTPQQITDFLDK
+580 DKTVNQIVDFLDK
-593 AAEEKIQKVI
+593 AARDKIQKVI
-603 DDSFKNLAEYVNAYQ
+603 DDSFENLAKYVNAYQ

-648 GIRFDIP
+648 GVRYDVP

-682 VIMNDNEDA
+682 VIMNDTEDN
-691 LIKFVT
+691 LIKFVS

-704 SLSPEEVAFP
+704 TLSPEEVAFP
-714 RSCNNLSKY
+714 RSCNNLDRY
-723 TNSSNIYNKGTPI
+723 IDSSSIYKKGTPI

-746 NIYKHKLS
+746 YIYKNKLER
-754 AKYPIIK
+754 KYPLIK
-761 DGDKIKFLMLKQPNV
+761 NGDKIKFLMLKQPNT

-805 KTFTDPLRFILDSIG
+805 KTFTDPLKFILDSIG
-820 WKLEREATLESFF
+820 WKLEREATLEAFF
-833 ER
+833 E

>member
-11 VVEYKGKLLIRGVN
+11 VIEYKGKLLIRGVN

-41 LPTKEESKYKTLD
+41 LPTKEQSKFKTLD
-54 GTNLKEKQF
+54 GTNLKPKQF
-63 DSISKAKHFYS
+63 DTISKAKHFYS

-90 HYQYIADEYK
+90 NYQFIGDEYK
-100 GEMRWN
+100 DEIRWN

-111 IFTLDIETECEGGFP
+111 IFTLDIETTCEDGFP

-139 IKNHSNKQIITWGT
+139 VKNHSNKQILTWGT
-153 GDFISKKA
+153 GDFISKKT

-189 LTGWNVKFFDM
+189 VTGWNVKFFDI
-200 PYLMNRMRY
+200 PYVMNRMRF

-228 RIQFGQKNQQFWNIL
+228 RIQLGKKNQQYWNIL
-243 GVSVLDYFDLYRK
+243 GVSVLDYFDLYKK

-263 SYKLNYI
+263 SYRLNYI
-270 AKVELGESKLDNPYE
+270 AKVELGESKLENPYE

-293 DYQRFVEYNI
+293 DYQKFVEYNI
-303 QDVELVDRLED
+303 QDVELVDKLED

-326 YDYKVNYTDVYSQV
+326 YEAKVNYTDVYSQV

-351 LTKNIQIPPREDQI
+351 LKKNIIIPPREDHD

-393 LYPHLIMQYNIS
+393 LYPHLIMQYNLS
-405 PETFVGTEP
+405 PETLVGVQP
-414 KAVGV
+414 KNMGV
-419 ENFLDERL
+419 ENYL
-427 NLKWAKDRNV
+427 NEKFNLQWAKDKNV
-437 TIAPNGAMFK
+437 TVAPNGSMYR

-457 MEKMYT
+457 MEKMYGD
-463 ERVVFK
+463 RVVFK
-469 KKSIEAKKEYQKTK
+469 KKTIEAKKEFQKTK
-483 DPIYKNEISRCH
+483 DPIYKNEISRCN
-495 NIQMAKKISLNS
+495 NIQMAKKIALNS

-516 FRYFDVKQAEAIT
+516 FRYFDVRIAEAIT

-541 DVNRFMNKLLN
+541 DVNKFMNKLLN

-580 DKTPQQITDFLDK
+580 DKSPQQITDFINK
-593 AAEEKIQKVI
+593 AAEDKIQKVI
-603 DDSFKNLAEYVNAYQ
+603 DDSFNNLAKYVNAYQ

-629 NKGIWVAKKRY
+629 NKAIWVAKKRY

-682 VIMNDNEDA
+682 VIMNDSEDA
-691 LIKFVT
+691 LIKFVA

-704 SLSPEEVAFP
+704 TLSPEEVAFP
-714 RSCNNLSKY
+714 RSCNYIDKY
-723 TNSSNIYNKGTPI
+723 VDPNSIYKKGTPI

-746 NIYKHKLS
+746 HILKNKLQR
-754 AKYPIIK
+754 KYPLIK
-761 DGDKIKFLMLKQPNV
+761 DGDKIKFLMLRQPNT
-776 VKDTVISFSTKIPY
+776 VKDTVISFATKIPY
-790 EFDLHKYVDYDMQFE
+790 EFDLHKYVDYETQFT
-805 KTFTDPLRFILDSIG
+805 KTFTDPLRFVLDSIG

-833 ER
+833 V

>member
-1 MNLASSFYTN
+1 MSNFYTN
-11 VVEYKGKLLIRGVN
+11 VIEYKGKLLVRGVAK
-25 NGQSYLSRINY
+25 GQPYVSRINY
-36 SPKLY
+36 QPTLY
-41 LPTKEESKYKTLD
+41 LPTKEQTKYQTLD
-54 GTNLKEKQF
+54 GICVKPKKF
-63 DSISKAKHFYS
+63 DTISKAKHFFE
-74 EYSTIP
+74 EYRAIP
-80 EYKIFGMNRY
+80 EYKIYGMNRY
-90 HYQYIADEYK
+90 NYQYIADEYPEEVK
-100 GEMRWN
+100 WN
-106 KDYIK
+106 KDHIK
-111 IFTLDIETECEGGFP
+111 IFTLDLECKCEHGFP
-126 DPDTAKETIICIT
+126 DADTAKEAIICIT
-139 IKNHSNKQIITWGT
+139 VKNHSNKQILTWGT
-153 GDFISKKA
+153 GDFISKKS
-161 NVTYV
+161 NVTYI
-166 KCQNEKHMLLEFLKF
+166 KCQNEKHLLLEFLKF

-189 LTGWNVKFFDM
+189 VTGWNVKFFDI
-200 PYLMNRMRY
+200 PYLMNRMRF

-220 PWNYVNAD
+220 PWNYVNAE
-228 RIQFGQKNQQFWNIL
+228 RVQLGTKNQQYWNIL
-243 GVSVLDYFDLYRK
+243 GVSVLDYFDLYKK

-340 RCWDTIIYNHL
+340 RCWDTLIYNHL
-351 LTKNIQIPPREDQI
+351 KSKNIVIPPREEHE

-378 QLGLHNWIVSFDLNS
+378 QLGLHKWIVSFDLNS

-405 PETFVGTEP
+405 PETFIGVEP
-414 KAVGV
+414 KAIGV

-427 NLKWAKDRNV
+427 NLKWAKERNI

-447 RDKQGFLPEL
+447 RDKQGFLAEL
-457 MEKMYT
+457 MEKMYN
-463 ERVVFK
+463 ERVIYK
-469 KKSIEAKKEYQKTK
+469 QKAIDAKKEFQKTK
-483 DPIYKNEISRCH
+483 DPIYSNEISRCH

-541 DVNRFMNKLLN
+541 DVNKFMNKILN
-552 TDNVNYVVASD
+552 TTNVNYIVASD
-563 TDSIYLKLDKL
+563 TDSIYLRLDQL
-574 VEKVCK
+574 VQKVCK
-580 DKTPQQITDFLDK
+580 DKTINQIVDFIDK
-593 AAEEKIQKVI
+593 AAKEKIQKVI
-603 DDSFKNLAEYVNAYQ
+603 DDSFQNLANYVNAYS

-648 GIRFDIP
+648 GIRYEIP

-682 VIMNDNEDA
+682 VIMNQNEED
-691 LIKFVT
+691 LIKFVN
-697 DFKEVFK
+697 DFKKVF
-704 SLSPEEVAFP
+704 STLSAEEVAFP
-714 RSCNNLSKY
+714 RSCNNLNKY
-723 TNSSNIYNKGTPI
+723 VDTGNIYKKGTPI

-746 NIYKHKLS
+746 YLHKHKLEY
-754 AKYPIIK
+754 KYPIIN
-761 DGDKIKFLMLKQPNV
+761 DGDKIKFLMLKLPNT

-790 EFDLHKYVDYDMQFE
+790 EFNLHKFIDYDTQFE
-805 KTFTDPLRFILDSIG
+805 KTFTDPLKFILDSIG
-820 WKLEREATLESFF
+820 WKLEREASLESFF
-833 ER
+833 V

>member
-1 MNLASSFYTN
+1 MNLASTFYTN
-11 VVEYKGKLLIRGVN
+11 VVEHKGKLLIRGVN

-36 SPKLY
+36 SPNLY
-41 LPTKEESKYKTLD
+41 LPTNEESKYKTLD
-54 GTNLKEKQF
+54 GINLKSKRF
-63 DSISKAKHFYS
+63 DSIVKAKNFYN
-74 EYSTIP
+74 EYNGIP
-80 EYKIFGMNRY
+80 EYKIYGMNRY
-90 HYQYIADEYK
+90 NYQYIADEYK

-106 KDYIK
+106 KNYIK
-111 IFTLDIETECEGGFP
+111 IFTLDIETECENGFP

-139 IKNHSNKQIITWGT
+139 VKNHSNKQILTWGT
-153 GDFISKKA
+153 GDFISKKT

-166 KCQNEKHMLLEFLKF
+166 KCQNEKHLLLEFLKF

-189 LTGWNVKFFDM
+189 VTGWNVKFFDI
-200 PYLMNRMRY
+200 PYLMNRMRF
-209 IFDNDTINKMS
+209 IFDNDTINKFS

-228 RIQFGQKNQQFWNIL
+228 RVQMGNKNSQFWNIL
-243 GVSVLDYFDLYRK
+243 GVSVLDYFDLYKK

-270 AKVELGESKLDNPYE
+270 AKVELGEQKLDNPYE

-340 RCWDTIIYNHL
+340 RCWDTLIYNHL
-351 LTKNIQIPPREDQI
+351 LQKNIIIPPREDNE
-365 KDTQYEGAYVKDP
+365 KDSQYEGAYVKDP

-405 PETFVGTEP
+405 PETFVGVEP

-427 NLKWAKDRNV
+427 NLKWAKDKNV

-447 RDKQGFLPEL
+447 RDKQGFLAEL

-469 KKSIEAKKEYQKTK
+469 KKAIEAKKEFQKTK
-483 DPIYKNEISRCH
+483 DPIYSNEISRCH
-495 NIQMAKKISLNS
+495 NIQMAKKIALNS

-529 LGGQLSIRWVER
+529 LGGQLSIRWIER
-541 DVNRFMNKLLN
+541 DVNRFMNKILN
-552 TDNVNYVVASD
+552 TTNVNYIVASD
-563 TDSIYLKLDKL
+563 TDSIYLRLDKL

-580 DKTPQQITDFLDK
+580 GKTTNQIVDFLDK
-593 AAEEKIQKVI
+593 AAEDKIQKVI
-603 DDSFKNLAEYVNAYQ
+603 DKSFENLAKYVNAYE
-618 QKMIMKREAIA
+618 QKMYMKREAIA

-640 MMNVFDEE
+640 IMNVFDEE
-648 GIRFDIP
+648 GVRFDIP

-682 VIMNDNEDA
+682 VIMNDSEDA
-691 LIKFVT
+691 LIKFVK

-704 SLSPEEVAFP
+704 TLSPEEVAFP
-714 RSCNNLSKY
+714 RSCNNIDKY
-723 TNSSNIYNKGTPI
+723 TESSSIYKKGTPI

-746 NIYKHKLS
+746 YIYKNKLER
-754 AKYPIIK
+754 KYPLIR
-761 DGDKIKFLMLKQPNV
+761 DGDKIKFLMLKQPNT

-820 WKLEREATLESFF
+820 WKLEREASLEAFF
-833 ER
+833 G

>member
-11 VVEYKGKLLIRGVN
+11 VIEYKGKLLIRGVN

-41 LPTKEESKYKTLD
+41 LPTKEQSKFKTLD
-54 GTNLKEKQF
+54 GTNLKPKQF

-90 HYQYIADEYK
+90 NYQFIGDEYK
-100 GEMRWN
+100 DEIRWN

-111 IFTLDIETECEGGFP
+111 IFTLDIETECEHGFP
-126 DPDTAKETIICIT
+126 DIDTAKETIICIT
-139 IKNHSNKQIITWGT
+139 VKNHSNKQILTWGT
-153 GDFISKKA
+153 GDFISKKT

-189 LTGWNVKFFDM
+189 VTGWNVKFFDI
-200 PYLMNRMRY
+200 PYVMNRMRF

-228 RIQFGQKNQQFWNIL
+228 RIQLGKKNQQYWNIL
-243 GVSVLDYFDLYRK
+243 GVSVLDYFDLYKK

-263 SYKLNYI
+263 SYRLNYI

-293 DYQRFVEYNI
+293 DYQQFVEYNI
-303 QDVELVDRLED
+303 QDVELVDKLED

-326 YDYKVNYTDVYSQV
+326 YEAKVNYTDVYSQV

-351 LTKNIQIPPREDQI
+351 LKKNIIIPPREDHD

-393 LYPHLIMQYNIS
+393 LYPHLIMQYNLS
-405 PETFVGTEP
+405 PETLVGVQP
-414 KAVGV
+414 KNMGV
-419 ENFLDERL
+419 ENYL
-427 NLKWAKDRNV
+427 NEKFNLQWAKDKNV
-437 TIAPNGAMFK
+437 TVAPNGSMYR

-457 MEKMYT
+457 MEKMYGD
-463 ERVVFK
+463 RVVFK
-469 KKSIEAKKEYQKTK
+469 KKTIEAKKEFQKTK
-483 DPIYKNEISRCH
+483 DPIYKNEISRCN
-495 NIQMAKKISLNS
+495 NIQMAKKIALNS

-516 FRYFDVKQAEAIT
+516 FRYFDVRIAEAIT

-541 DVNRFMNKLLN
+541 DVNKFMNKLLN

-580 DKTPQQITDFLDK
+580 DKSPQQITDFINK
-593 AAEEKIQKVI
+593 AAEDKIQKVI
-603 DDSFKNLAEYVNAYQ
+603 DDSFNNLAKYVNAYQ

-629 NKGIWVAKKRY
+629 NKAIWVAKKRY

-682 VIMNDNEDA
+682 VIMNDSEDA
-691 LIKFVT
+691 LIKFVA

-704 SLSPEEVAFP
+704 TLSPEEVAFP
-714 RSCNNLSKY
+714 RSCNYIDKY
-723 TNSSNIYNKGTPI
+723 VDPNSIYKKGTPI

-746 NIYKHKLS
+746 HILKNKLQR
-754 AKYPIIK
+754 KYPLIK
-761 DGDKIKFLMLKQPNV
+761 DGDKIKFLMLRQPNT
-776 VKDTVISFSTKIPY
+776 VKDTVISFATKIPY
-790 EFDLHKYVDYDMQFE
+790 EFDLHKYVDYETQFT
-805 KTFTDPLRFILDSIG
+805 KTFTDPLKFVLDSIG

-833 ER
+833 V

>member
-1 MNLASSFYTN
+1 MNLASTFYTN
-11 VVEYKGKLLIRGVN
+11 VVEHKGKLLIRGVA

-41 LPTKEESKYKTLD
+41 LPTKEKTNYKTLD
-54 GTNLKEKQF
+54 GTYLKSKRF

-74 EYSTIP
+74 EYNGIP
-80 EYKIFGMNRY
+80 EYKIYGMNRY
-90 HYQYIADEYK
+90 NYQYIADEYK
-100 GEMRWN
+100 DDMRWN

-111 IFTLDIETECEGGFP
+111 LFTLDIETECENGFP

-139 IKNHSNKQIITWGT
+139 VKNHSNKQILTWGT

-166 KCQNEKHMLLEFLKF
+166 KCQNEKHLLLEFLKF

-189 LTGWNVKFFDM
+189 VTGWNVKFFDI
-200 PYLMNRMRY
+200 PYLMNRMRF

-228 RIQFGQKNQQFWNIL
+228 RVQMGNKNSQFWNIL
-243 GVSVLDYFDLYRK
+243 GVSVLDYFDLYKK

-270 AKVELGESKLDNPYE
+270 AKVELGEQKLDNPYE

-314 KMKLIE
+314 KMRLIE

-340 RCWDTIIYNHL
+340 RCWDTLIYNHL
-351 LTKNIQIPPREDQI
+351 LKKNIIIPPREDHE

-405 PETFVGTEP
+405 PETFIGVEP

-427 NLKWAKDRNV
+427 NLKWAKDKNV

-447 RDKQGFLPEL
+447 RDKQGFLAEL

-469 KKSIEAKKEYQKTK
+469 QKAIEAKKEFQKTK
-483 DPIYKNEISRCH
+483 DPIYSNEIARCH

-541 DVNRFMNKLLN
+541 DVNRFMNKILN
-552 TDNVNYVVASD
+552 TNNVNYVVASD
-563 TDSIYLKLDKL
+563 TDSIYLRLDKL

-580 DKTPQQITDFLDK
+580 DKTVNQIVDFLDK
-593 AAEEKIQKVI
+593 AARDKIQKVI
-603 DDSFKNLAEYVNAYQ
+603 DDSFENLAKYVNAYQ

-648 GIRFDIP
+648 GVRYDVP

-682 VIMNDNEDA
+682 VIMNDTEDN
-691 LIKFVT
+691 LIKFVS

-704 SLSPEEVAFP
+704 TLSPEEVAFP
-714 RSCNNLSKY
+714 RSCNNLNRY
-723 TNSSNIYNKGTPI
+723 IDSSSIYKKGTPI

-746 NIYKHKLS
+746 YIYKNKLER
-754 AKYPIIK
+754 KYPLIK
-761 DGDKIKFLMLKQPNV
+761 DGDKIKFLMLKMPNT

-790 EFDLHKYVDYDMQFE
+790 EFNLHKYVDYDMQFE
-805 KTFTDPLRFILDSIG
+805 KTFTDPLKFILDSIG
-820 WKLEREATLESFF
+820 WKLEREATLEAFF
-833 ER
+833 G

>member
-1 MNLASSFYTN
+1 MNLASTFYTN
-11 VVEYKGKLLIRGVN
+11 VVEHKGKLLIRGVA

-41 LPTKEESKYKTLD
+41 LPTKEQSQFKTLD
-54 GTNLKEKQF
+54 DINLKSKRF
-63 DSISKAKHFYS
+63 DSISKAKNFYN
-74 EYSTIP
+74 EYNGIP
-80 EYKIFGMNRY
+80 EYKIYGMNRY
-90 HYQYIADEYK
+90 NYQYVADEYK

-111 IFTLDIETECEGGFP
+111 IFTLDIETECENGFP
-126 DPDTAKETIICIT
+126 DPDTAKETVICIT
-139 IKNHSNKQIITWGT
+139 VKNHTNKQILTWGT
-153 GDFISKKA
+153 GDFISKKS

-166 KCQNEKHMLLEFLKF
+166 KCQNEKHLLLEFIKF

-189 LTGWNVKFFDM
+189 VTGWNVKFFDI
-200 PYLMNRMRY
+200 PYLMNRMRF

-228 RIQFGQKNQQFWNIL
+228 RVQFGQKNQQFWNIL

-270 AKVELGESKLDNPYE
+270 AKVELGEQKLDNPYE

-314 KMKLIE
+314 KMRLIE

-340 RCWDTIIYNHL
+340 RCWDTLIYNHL
-351 LTKNIQIPPREDQI
+351 LKKNIIIPPREDHE

-405 PETFVGTEP
+405 PETFIGVEP

-427 NLKWAKDRNV
+427 NLKWAKDKNV

-447 RDKQGFLPEL
+447 RDKQGFLAEL

-469 KKSIEAKKEYQKTK
+469 QKAIEAKKEFQKTK
-483 DPIYKNEISRCH
+483 DPIYSNEIARCH

-541 DVNRFMNKLLN
+541 DVNRFMNKILN
-552 TDNVNYVVASD
+552 TNNVNYVVASD
-563 TDSIYLKLDKL
+563 TDSIYLRLDKL

-580 DKTPQQITDFLDK
+580 DKTVNQIVDFLDK

-603 DDSFKNLAEYVNAYQ
+603 DDSFSNLAKYVNAYQ

-648 GIRFDIP
+648 GIRFDVP

-682 VIMNDNEDA
+682 VIMNNSEED
-691 LIKFVT
+691 LIKFVS

-704 SLSPEEVAFP
+704 TLSPEEVAFP
-714 RSCNNLSKY
+714 RSCNNLDKY
-723 TNSSNIYNKGTPI
+723 INSSQIYNKGTPI

-746 NIYKHKLS
+746 YIYKNKLER
-754 AKYPIIK
+754 KYPLIK
-761 DGDKIKFLMLKQPNV
+761 DGDKIKFLMLKMPNT

-805 KTFTDPLRFILDSIG
+805 KTFTDPLKFILDSIG
-820 WKLEREATLESFF
+820 WKLEQEATLEAFF
-833 ER
+833 G

>member
-1 MNLASSFYTN
+1 MNLASTFYTN
-11 VVEYKGKLLIRGVN
+11 VVEHKGKLLIRGVN

-36 SPKLY
+36 SPNLY
-41 LPTKEESKYKTLD
+41 LPTNEESKYKTLD
-54 GTNLKEKQF
+54 GINLKSKRF
-63 DSISKAKHFYS
+63 DSIVKAKNFYN
-74 EYSTIP
+74 EYNGIP
-80 EYKIFGMNRY
+80 EYKIYGMNRY
-90 HYQYIADEYK
+90 NYQYIADEYK

-106 KDYIK
+106 KNYIK
-111 IFTLDIETECEGGFP
+111 IFTLDIETECENGFP

-139 IKNHSNKQIITWGT
+139 VKNHSNKQILTWGT
-153 GDFISKKA
+153 GDFISKKT

-166 KCQNEKHMLLEFLKF
+166 KCQNEKHLLLEFLKF

-189 LTGWNVKFFDM
+189 VTGWNVKFFDI
-200 PYLMNRMRY
+200 PYLMNRMRF

-228 RIQFGQKNQQFWNIL
+228 RVQMGNKNSQFWNIL
-243 GVSVLDYFDLYRK
+243 GVSVLDYFDLYKK

-270 AKVELGESKLDNPYE
+270 AKVELGEQKLDNPYE

-340 RCWDTIIYNHL
+340 RCWDTLIYNHL
-351 LTKNIQIPPREDQI
+351 LQKNIIIPPREDNE
-365 KDTQYEGAYVKDP
+365 KDSQYEGAYVKDP

-405 PETFVGTEP
+405 PETFVGVEP

-427 NLKWAKDRNV
+427 NLKWAKDKNV

-447 RDKQGFLPEL
+447 RDKQGFLAEL

-469 KKSIEAKKEYQKTK
+469 KKAIEAKKEFQKTK
-483 DPIYKNEISRCH
+483 DPIYSNEISRCH
-495 NIQMAKKISLNS
+495 NIQMAKKIALNS

-529 LGGQLSIRWVER
+529 LGGQLSIRWIER
-541 DVNRFMNKLLN
+541 DVNRFMNKILN
-552 TDNVNYVVASD
+552 TTNVNYIVASD
-563 TDSIYLKLDKL
+563 TDSIYLRLDKL

-580 DKTPQQITDFLDK
+580 GKTTNQIVDFLDK
-593 AAEEKIQKVI
+593 AAEDKIQKVI
-603 DDSFKNLAEYVNAYQ
+603 DKSFENLAKYVNAYE
-618 QKMIMKREAIA
+618 QKMYMKREAIA

-648 GIRFDIP
+648 GVRYDIP

-682 VIMNDNEDA
+682 VIMNDSEDN
-691 LIKFVT
+691 LIKFVR

-704 SLSPEEVAFP
+704 TLSPEEVAFP
-714 RSCNNLSKY
+714 RSCNNLDKY
-723 TNSSNIYNKGTPI
+723 INASQIYNKGTPI
-736 HVKGALIYNH
+736 HVKGSLIYNY
-746 NIYKHKLS
+746 NIHKHKLER
-754 AKYPIIK
+754 KYPLIK
-761 DGDKIKFLMLKQPNV
+761 NGDKIKFLMLKQPNT
-776 VKDTVISFSTKIPY
+776 VKDTVISFATKIPQ
-790 EFDLHKYVDYDMQFE
+790 EFELHKYVDYDMQFE
-805 KTFTDPLRFILDSIG
+805 KTFTDPLKFILDSIG

-833 ER
+833 E